1 MLASHHVFTVC
12 FCSFFWR
19 PMLEADMKPVLRFP
33 AKKTNKK
40 ADGNEAQKLRS
51 MQTRKQTNKQT
62 NKGGP
67 KLSGLTR
74 TT

>member
-1 MLASHHVFTVC
+1 MLASHHVLTVC

-19 PMLEADMKPVLRFP
+19 PMLEADMKPVLRFN
-33 AKKTNKK
+33 NKK
-40 ADGNEAQKLRS
+40 ADRNEAQKLRS
-51 MQTRKQTNKQT
+51 MQIWNQTNKQT

-67 KLSGLTR
+67 KRSGFTR